1 MFCSPRTI
9 CPQFQR
15 YEFGTCTGILASLEE
30 YSEQLKD
37 MVTFFMDCSF
47 PIDEA
52 LEQAGVPRRDPA
64 GPSYTGAYKVGPHP
78 RA

>member
-37 MVTFFMDCSF
+37 MVTFFLDCSF